1 MADVTRV
8 NGDVL
13 SGVNVNTAVGALVS
27 LGGSQPVAYGIVVRN
42 VSATAIDISAE
53 ANANEA
59 IEKIMQVIAR
69 SATPLYYQVQSGASG
84 QISVMLEANGGG
96 WTAATLQTAI
106 RALGTTVGANNI
118 DVSGT
123 VVTDV
128 GFKLALS

>member
-13 SGVNVNTAVGALVS
+13 SGVNVNTTVGALVS

-42 VSATAIDISAE
+42 VSGPAINITTE
-53 ANANEA
+53 ANAGES

-69 SATPLYYQVQSGASG
+69 YATPLYFQVENTAAG
-84 QISVMLEANGGG
+84 QISVLLEANGGG

-106 RALGTTVGANNI
+106 RSLGTAVGVNNI